1 MNALMIA
8 STGMSAQQLAVE
20 TIANNLANMSTTGFK
35 KSVNE
40 FQDLIYQT
48 VKSAGTATGTGT
60 NPIGIQ
66 IGTGVKPVSIHKIF
80 SQGDF
85 TQTGNPLDI
94 AIQGDGFLQVSMPD
108 GTISYTRSGSLQTD
122 SNGNVVTADGYQILP
137 AMTIPNDAQSI
148 TISPQGLLS
157 VIRAGNSTPVQIGT
171 IDIARFPN
179 EGGLSSIGQNLYKLT
194 TGSGDALTGVP
205 GLTGFGTL
213 LQGSLENSNVNIA
226 EEMVNMIVA
235 QRAYEVNSKAIQ
247 TSDDMMAM
255 VNNLKQN

>member
-48 VKSAGTATGTGT
+48 VKSAGTATATGAL
-60 NPIGIQ
+60 PVGIQ
-66 IGTGVKPVSIHKIF
+66 IGTGVKPVSVHKIF
-80 SQGDF
+80 AQGDF
-85 TQTGNPLDI
+85 TQTTNPLDI
-94 AIQGDGFLQVSMPD
+94 AVQGDGFFQVTMPD
-108 GTISYTRSGSLQTD
+108 GTIAYTRAGSLKTD
-122 SNGNVVTADGYQILP
+122 LNGNLVTSDGYPLLP

-148 TISPQGLLS
+148 SITPQGVLS
-157 VIRAGNSTPVQIGT
+157 VIRAGNSAPVQIGT
-171 IDIARFPN
+171 IELARFPN
-179 EGGLSSIGQNLYKLT
+179 AAGLNSVGQNLYSATL
-194 TGSGDALTGVP
+194 GSGAALTGAP

-235 QRAYEVNSKAIQ
+235 QRAYEANSKAIQ
-247 TSDDMMAM
+247 TSDSMLQV
-255 VNNLKQN
+255 VNNIIR

>member
-48 VKSAGTATGTGT
+48 VKSAGTATATGAL
-60 NPIGIQ
+60 PVGIQ
-66 IGTGVKPVSIHKIF
+66 IGTGVKPVSVHKIF
-80 SQGDF
+80 AQGDF
-85 TQTGNPLDI
+85 TQTTNPLDI
-94 AIQGDGFLQVSMPD
+94 AIQGDGFFQVTMPD
-108 GTISYTRSGSLQTD
+108 GTTNYTRAGSLKTD
-122 SNGNVVTADGYQILP
+122 LNGNLVTSDGYPLLP
-137 AMTIPNDAQSI
+137 ALTIPNDAQSI
-148 TISPQGLLS
+148 SITPQGVLS
-157 VIRAGNSTPVQIGT
+157 VVRAGNSTPVQIGT
-171 IDIARFPN
+171 IDLARFPN
-179 EGGLSSIGQNLYKLT
+179 AAGLNSVGQNLYSATL
-194 TGSGDALTGVP
+194 GSGAALTGAP

-235 QRAYEVNSKAIQ
+235 QRAYEANSKAIQ
-247 TSDDMMAM
+247 TSDSMLQV
-255 VNNLKQN
+255 VNNIIR

>member
-1 MNALMIA
+1 MNALSIA

-40 FQDLIYQT
+40 FQDLMYQT
-48 VKSAGTATGTGT
+48 VKSAGTSSGSGTTPVGL
-60 NPIGIQ
+60 Q
-66 IGTGVKPVSIHKIF
+66 IGTGVKPVSVHKIF
-80 SQGDF
+80 AQGDF
-85 TQTGNPLDI
+85 QHTQNPLDI
-94 AIQGDGFLQVSMPD
+94 AIQGDGFFQVTMPD
-108 GTISYTRSGSLQTD
+108 GSTSYTRAGSLKTD
-122 SNGNVVTADGYQILP
+122 LNGNLVTVDGYPILP
-137 AMTIPNDAQSI
+137 AMTIPSDAQSI
-148 TISPQGLLS
+148 SITPQGVLS

-171 IDIARFPN
+171 IDLARFPN
-179 EGGLSSIGQNLYKLT
+179 PAGLNSLGQNLFSATL
-194 TGSGDALTGVP
+194 GSGAALTGAP

-247 TSDDMMAM
+247 TSDDMLGV
-255 VNNLKQN
+255 VNGLKR

>member
-1 MNALMIA
+1 MNALSIA

-40 FQDLIYQT
+40 FQDLMYQT
-48 VKSAGTATGTGT
+48 IKSAGTSSGSGTLPVGL
-60 NPIGIQ
+60 Q

-80 SQGDF
+80 AQGDF
-85 TQTGNPLDI
+85 QHTQNPLDI
-94 AIQGDGFLQVSMPD
+94 AIQGDGFFQVTMPD
-108 GTISYTRSGSLQTD
+108 GTTAYTRAGSLKTD
-122 SNGNVVTADGYQILP
+122 LNGNLVTPDGYPILP
-137 AMTIPNDAQSI
+137 AMTIPSDAQSI
-148 TISPQGLLS
+148 SITPQGVLS

-171 IDIARFPN
+171 IDLARFPN
-179 EGGLSSIGQNLYKLT
+179 PAGLNSMGQNLFSATL
-194 TGSGDALTGVP
+194 GSGAALTGAP

-247 TSDDMMAM
+247 TSDDMLSV
-255 VNNLKQN
+255 VNSLKR